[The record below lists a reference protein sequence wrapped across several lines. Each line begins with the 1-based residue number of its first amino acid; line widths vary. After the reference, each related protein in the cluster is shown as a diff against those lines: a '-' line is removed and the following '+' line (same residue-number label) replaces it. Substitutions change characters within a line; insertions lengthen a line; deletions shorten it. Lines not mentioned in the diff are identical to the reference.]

1 MKQLQ
6 HILIFTKE
14 LHHPLISK
22 SGGTGIFYKNL
33 ARELAE
39 RGIKVTVFGSNKKS
53 VDFTEDGIRYKFVQ
67 DYFRKNKLTELI
79 RSLSGKFKNLLPLH
93 YSLYEKEKK
102 YLTQELQ
109 LFIRKENLSPDI
121 IETHDWEGMSLF
133 LEELKIP
140 YVVRYHGSWNVLA
153 KYFGYERSLGK
164 MHCEKQALPKST
176 YNIVISEYS
185 KIVNSELYHV
195 KNPKLIYNGID
206 TAFFSP
212 SDSLQKIPFSIF
224 ILGDISEQKGAYTAA
239 LAFREVYKKFSKST
253 LHFIGHTGNHKEKLL
268 QLTGKDASNHIV
280 FLGRKPAREFI
291 GLLEQAEIMFFPS
304 KGENFSLSLLEA
316 MALGKAIIVSAIP
329 SFEEIVNDGEN
340 GMIAKDAAEFA
351 EKAQLLFTQPQLRK
365 DIGIK
370 AAETVREN
378 YNIEKM
384 VNETITFYQKIV
396 CRN

>member
-1 MKQLQ
+1 
-6 HILIFTKE
+6 
-14 LHHPLISK
+14 
-22 SGGTGIFYKNL
+22 
-33 ARELAE
+33 
-39 RGIKVTVFGSNKKS
+39 
-53 VDFTEDGIRYKFVQ
+53 
-67 DYFRKNKLTELI
+67 
-79 RSLSGKFKNLLPLH
+79 
-93 YSLYEKEKK
+93 
-102 YLTQELQ
+102 
-109 LFIRKENLSPDI
+109 
-121 IETHDWEGMSLF
+121 
-133 LEELKIP
+133 
-140 YVVRYHGSWNVLA
+140 
-153 KYFGYERSLGK
+153 
-164 MHCEKQALPKST
+164 
-176 YNIVISEYS
+176 
-185 KIVNSELYHV
+185 
-195 KNPKLIYNGID
+195 
-206 TAFFSP
+206 
-212 SDSLQKIPFSIF
+212 
-224 ILGDISEQKGAYTAA
+224 
-239 LAFREVYKKFSKST
+239 
-253 LHFIGHTGNHKEKLL
+253 NHKEKLL